1 MGCLNS
7 GYPHLFLLHL
17 HTFASCLS
25 LRFGGMLWSF
35 PPFFAWLPLR
45 IVFGRVCFYALLLLP
60 SRHVFLTLADG
71 PALSTP
77 LEFGCFSFLTMSS

>member
-35 PPFFAWLPLR
+35 PPFFCLVALAHRFWS
-45 IVFGRVCFYALLLLP
+45 GLLLR
-60 SRHVFLTLADG
+60 SSSFT
-71 PALSTP
+71 
-77 LEFGCFSFLTMSS
+77 FSSCLLNTR